1 MKSGDGGRGS
11 VKAFSL
17 APAPGP
23 RPPTPVF
30 MEPEIARRC
39 TDCGAAVRGGSLFCP
54 QCGKALKR
62 HGADAGDKGGA
73 AAEAATEGPALMA
86 TDPGRKASVIV
97 PQGGETE
104 TDAGG
109 AQPSPT
115 PASDAPPA
123 RPTSVESRRR
133 AEIIKRRPEDEDKD
147 DGGRHRRHRVRSAA
161 REAVEEKLSPRVE
174 KLRHASNVMLEEAS
188 YDPSL
193 RFVLV
198 AAAAVIL
205 SLLLLLLNYLLG

>member
-1 MKSGDGGRGS
+1 
-11 VKAFSL
+11 
-17 APAPGP
+17 
-23 RPPTPVF
+23 

-62 HGADAGDKGGA
+62 AGADAGGGA
-73 AAEAATEGPALMA
+73 AAEAATEMPLLRT
-86 TDPGRKASVIV
+86 TDPGRTASVIM
-97 PQGGETE
+97 PQGGEAE
-104 TDAGG
+104 SAAGG
-109 AQPSPT
+109 APPSPT
-115 PASDAPPA
+115 QAEDAPA
-123 RPTSVESRRR
+123 TRPSSVEVRRR
-133 AEIIKRRPEDEDKD
+133 AEIITQRPEDDRAD
-147 DGGRHRRHRVRSAA
+147 GRHRRRSVASSA

-198 AAAAVIL
+198 AAAVIIL